1 MTASLTDI
9 RASVDTELH
18 DFLVSR
24 AAEITTIS
32 SDARALTDVLDPLL
46 FRGKRIRAALCVW
59 GYQLARAAAGHSL
72 EPGLPAELVRAATS
86 LELLH
91 VSALIHDDMMD
102 SSDTRR
108 GQPTVHRRFQS
119 LHAENEFGGDGE
131 GFGSAGALITGDL
144 CLGWS
149 MSMFAACGMDSAA
162 SPQVLAVVDRMRAEV
177 MIGQYLDILGE
188 ARPLPDEKAIGAART
203 VVKYKSAK
211 YSVEHPLLL
220 GAALA
225 GADESVFNALSAFGL
240 PLGEAFQLRD
250 DVLGVFGDPQETG
263 KPAGDDLRQGKR
275 TVMIAYTRS
284 ASSPAERTNIDALLG
299 HPDLTDA
306 DVTYLR
312 RLIERSGGLARTE
325 QLMVNLSQTARSAL
339 ESLPEEAREVSATLE
354 AFSHELIAR
363 SS

>member
-9 RASVDTELH
+9 RTAVDAQLH
-18 DFLVSR
+18 EFLDGR
-24 AAEITTIS
+24 AEAAKKIADDAET
-32 SDARALTDVLDPLL
+32 LTDVLDPLL

-59 GYQLARAAAGHSL
+59 GYELARAAAGFDL
-72 EPGLPAELVRAATS
+72 ESTVPADLVRAATS

-102 SSDTRR
+102 RSDTRR

-119 LHAENEFGGDGE
+119 LHTDESFAGDGE
-131 GFGSAGALITGDL
+131 MFGAAGALIAGDL

-149 MSMFAACGMDSAA
+149 MSMFAMCGMQRAA
-162 SPQVLAVVDRMRAEV
+162 SPEVLAVVDRMRTDV

-225 GADESVFNALSAFGL
+225 GADESVMRTLSAFGL

-250 DVLGVFGDPQETG
+250 DVLGVFGDPQQTG
-263 KPAGDDLRQGKR
+263 KPAGDDLREGKR
-275 TVMIAYTRS
+275 TVLIAYTH
-284 ASSPAERTNIDALLG
+284 AGASPAERTNIDAMLG
-299 HPDLTDA
+299 DPGLSDD
-306 DVTYLR
+306 DINYLR
-312 RLIERSGGLARTE
+312 QLIQRSGGLARTE
-325 QLMVNLSQTARSAL
+325 QLMANLSQTARSAL
-339 ESLPEEAREVSATLE
+339 SGIPPEAGEVTATLE
-354 AFSHELIAR
+354 AFSHELTAR